1 MTVIRMSV
9 ATVTASLAAEISLC
23 AVIVYNHCLGRRK
36 WRYNSSIKPAGD
48 AGMRIDGDS
57 PGQTCA
63 TRRECCISMLDC
75 LYVTVVSVKQENK
88 RLTTMLLLFKILV
101 VMIGLKW
108 LDAYLFV
115 LST

>member
-1 MTVIRMSV
+1 
-9 ATVTASLAAEISLC
+9 
-23 AVIVYNHCLGRRK
+23 
-36 WRYNSSIKPAGD
+36 
-48 AGMRIDGDS
+48 MRTDGDS

-63 TRRECCISMLDC
+63 TRRGCCISMLDC

-88 RLTTMLLLFKILV
+88 RVTTMFLLFKILI

-108 LDAYLFV
+108 LDGYLFV